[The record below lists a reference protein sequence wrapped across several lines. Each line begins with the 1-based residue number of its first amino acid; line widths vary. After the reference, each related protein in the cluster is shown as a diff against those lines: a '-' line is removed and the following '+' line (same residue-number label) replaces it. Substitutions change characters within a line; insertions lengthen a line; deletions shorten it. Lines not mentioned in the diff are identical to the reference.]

1 MPANPLYCLR
11 GRRRPRTR
19 HHHRVFNQHRRR
31 DHHQLPGARPAH
43 RRPGRRGRR
52 YPSADPLPGCQGLRR
67 DRAHH
72 PRQRQDHRR
81 PVPTRQNQR
90 LASPSSA
97 TSSAAWSTP
106 AASFTTAAAPGSTT
120 AKSPP
125 SPRPHPQH
133 PPEQPDHLTA
143 PDVSVPRPHAAES
156 AGIHTGPTPLLLT
169 ALTVFASHWRIR
181 RRPHPA
187 QPVTASAHYRRCR

>member
-1 MPANPLYCLR
+1 MPANPLHCLR
-11 GRRRPRTR
+11 GRRRPPTR

-52 YPSADPLPGCQGLRR
+52 FPCGRSRFQNAKAYAGTVPIT
-67 DRAHH
+67 
-72 PRQRQDHRR
+72 RQRQDHRR
-81 PVPTRQNQR
+81 PAPTRQNQR

-156 AGIHTGPTPLLLT
+156 AGIHTGPTPPLLT